1 MPARY
6 MKFAKQSIVLLLL
19 SIALTGFV
27 SGQEVEFRASAS
39 PEVAVGDQFRLI
51 YSVNAQANGFKAPP
65 IKDFSI
71 LTGPNQSSS
80 SSMQII
86 NGQVNRSVEYSYTF
100 LLQANREGTFT
111 IGPASVNV
119 DGKVMQSNPVTI
131 KVVKGN
137 PQQRTN
143 QQQGGQEAEVDI
155 SSGNLFIKAS
165 VNKNNPYQGEQVIVT
180 YKIYTRV
187 PVSEYSVTK
196 TPSLTGFWT
205 ENLIKEDTPL
215 NQYRETVN
223 GAEYVVAEIK
233 KDAIFAQKSGK
244 LVIEPLEMTVIAQVE
259 KKRKRA
265 ADPFEDFFNNSFFGS
280 SYRNVRKTLL
290 SNSITLNVKS
300 LPELKHTSDFNGAV
314 GKFNITASL
323 DKNTLKANDA
333 LTLKFSVNG
342 TGNLKLIDKPNFV
355 FPKDFDVY
363 DPRIID
369 DIKTTANGINGK
381 RTFEYLLVPRNHGNY
396 TIKPVSFI
404 YFDLAAGSYKTLT
417 TPEFKV
423 TVEKGTGND
432 AYARAGVEKEDFQY
446 IGTDIRYIKTD
457 ALKLQPVNA
466 FIFGKPLFWILLLL
480 PLILFVLFI
489 IIWQK
494 ELKKRS
500 DLALMRNKKATG
512 IARKRLKAAEMH
524 LKNGNQDA
532 FCTEISNALWGYI
545 SDKFNIARS
554 DLSIDS
560 VNGVLTRKNVRQ
572 ELIDKF
578 VLTLNNCEY
587 ARFAPGD
594 KSKVMDNLYTEA
606 LEVITQTEQELK

>member
-1 MPARY
+1 
-6 MKFAKQSIVLLLL
+6 MKFAKRSIILFLLIMTLN
-19 SIALTGFV
+19 LTLT
-27 SGQEVEFRASAS
+27 GQEVEFRATANS
-39 PEVAVGDQFRLI
+39 EVAVGDQFRLI

-71 LTGPNQSSS
+71 LSGPNQSSS

-86 NGQVNRSVEYSYTF
+86 NGQVSRSVEYSYTL
-100 LLQANREGTFT
+100 LLQANKEGTYT
-111 IGPASVNV
+111 IAPASVNV
-119 DGKVMQSNPVTI
+119 DGKVMQSNAVTI

-137 PQQRTN
+137 PQQRQN
-143 QQQGGQEAEVDI
+143 QQQGTQEAAAEI
-155 SSGNLFIKAS
+155 SASNLFIKAS

-187 PVSEYSVTK
+187 PVSEYSITK

-215 NQYRETVN
+215 NQYRETLN
-223 GAEYVVAEIK
+223 GAEYIVAEIK

-259 KKRKRA
+259 KKRRRA
-265 ADPFEDFFNNSFFGS
+265 SDPFEDFFNNSFFGS
-280 SYRNVRKTLL
+280 SYQNVRKTLN
-290 SNSITLNVKS
+290 SNSITLNVKA
-300 LPELKHTSDFNGAV
+300 LPEIKNSSDFNGAV
-314 GKFNITASL
+314 GKFSIAASV
-323 DKNTLKANDA
+323 DKNTVKANDA
-333 LTLKFSVNG
+333 LTLKFTVTG
-342 TGNLKLIDKPNFV
+342 AGNLKLIDKPNFV

-369 DIKTTANGINGK
+369 DIKTSANGITGK

-396 TIKPVSFI
+396 SIKSVPFI
-404 YFDLAAGSYKTLT
+404 YFDLVAGNYKTLAT
-417 TPEFKV
+417 SDFNI

-432 AYARAGVEKEDFQY
+432 AYVRAGVEKEDFQY
-446 IGTDIRYIKTD
+446 IGTDIRYINTAPFK
-457 ALKLQPVNA
+457 LKPVNA
-466 FIFGKPLFWILLLL
+466 FLFGKPTFWFLLML
-480 PLILFVLFI
+480 PLVLFVLFV

-500 DLALMRNKKATG
+500 NLALMRNKKATG
-512 IARKRLKAAEMH
+512 IARKRLKAAEAH
-524 LKNGNQDA
+524 LNSGNQSA
-532 FCTEISNALWGYI
+532 FYTEVSSALWGYI
-545 SDKFNIARS
+545 SDKFNIPRS
-554 DLSIDS
+554 ELSIDS
-560 VNGVLTRKNVRQ
+560 VNGALTKKNVRQ

-594 KSKVMDNLYTEA
+594 KSEVMKNLYTEA